1 MHPRDWRKFLEI
13 GAGKEI
19 ACAQLLP
26 DEVLAHLEPLSDK
39 LFIGH
44 DAAMKSV
51 TKHRLDVEHFSLI
64 FDTVERGMTLAD
76 RDRHV
81 TFLHETE
88 LGWFQVT
95 VKCALAS
102 RRLYVATFY
111 QTRERDVR
119 SKRRRYPLLRDEKRA
134 AGAARITW

>member
-1 MHPRDWRKFLEI
+1 MYPRDWQKFLEI
-13 GAGKEI
+13 GAGKDI
-19 ACAQLLP
+19 ACAQLLS
-26 DEVLAHLEPLSDK
+26 DEVLEHLDPLSDK

-44 DAAMKSV
+44 DTALKAVS
-51 TKHRLDVEHFSLI
+51 KHRLGPEHFPLI
-64 FDTVERGMTLAD
+64 FDTVERGMALAD

-81 TFLHETE
+81 TFLHETD

-111 QTRERDVR
+111 QTRERDVQ
-119 SKRRRYPLLRDEKRA
+119 SKRRRFRLLRDEKRA
-134 AGAARITW
+134 A